1 MILRTSIGFSF
12 ATLSLVILSIT
23 STSPALS
30 QVNVKGYYKSNGT
43 YVAPHQRTRPD
54 GNPFNNYS
62 SPRPSSYS
70 SPRPSSYSSPS
81 RYSSPPSQYQIG
93 IPCRNNGSGYC

>member
-1 MILRTSIGFSF
+1 MILRTSLGLPF
-12 ATLSLVILSIT
+12 ATFSLVILSIAA
-23 STSPALS
+23 TSPALS
-30 QVNVKGYYKSNGT
+30 QVNVRGYTNSYGT

-54 GNPFNNYS
+54 INRYNNYS

-70 SPRPSSYSSPS
+70 SPRGNASSPLRNTS
-81 RYSSPPSQYQIG
+81 QPGQYQIG

>member
-1 MILRTSIGFSF
+1 MILRTSIRFTF
-12 ATLSLVILSIT
+12 ATLSLVFLSIA

-30 QVNVKGYYKSNGT
+30 QVNVRGYTNSYGT

-54 GNPFNNYS
+54 SNRYNNYS

-70 SPRPSSYSSPS
+70 SPS
-81 RYSSPPSQYQIG
+81 RNSSPPSQYQIG

>member
-70 SPRPSSYSSPS
+70 SPS

>member
-23 STSPALS
+23 STFPALS
-30 QVNVKGYYKSNGT
+30 QVNVNGYYKSNGT

-54 GNPFNNYS
+54 SNPYNNYS

-70 SPRPSSYSSPS
+70 SPSRNTSS
-81 RYSSPPSQYQIG
+81 PSQYQIG
-93 IPCRNNGSGYC
+93 VPCRNNGSGYC